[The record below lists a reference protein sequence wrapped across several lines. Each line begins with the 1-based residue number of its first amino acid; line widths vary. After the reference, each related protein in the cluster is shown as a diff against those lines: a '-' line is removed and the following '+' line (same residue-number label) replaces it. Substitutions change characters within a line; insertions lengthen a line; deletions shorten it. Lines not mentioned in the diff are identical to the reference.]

1 MVKINNLIDQAVSD
15 AKKRRQQALESNTYL
30 SDQEAQKIKGGEKAD
45 IDIILGYI
53 IDTTNSISSF

>member
-15 AKKRRQQALESNTYL
+15 AKKRRQQALESNIYL